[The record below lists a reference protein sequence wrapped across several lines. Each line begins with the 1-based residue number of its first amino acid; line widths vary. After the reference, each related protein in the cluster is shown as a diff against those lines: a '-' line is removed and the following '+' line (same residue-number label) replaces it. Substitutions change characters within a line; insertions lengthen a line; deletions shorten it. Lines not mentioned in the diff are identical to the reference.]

1 MRISDWSSDG
11 CSSDLLGIEVDTGQ
25 EVEAAEARLSA
36 EGMSTTGV
44 DDTTCCYA
52 FKTETWVNDPDGASW
67 EVYVKTGDAE
77 QMAANADPD
86 AAAGQCCSPADIRA
100 AVAAGSSPSARSC
113 LTAPRVRPA
122 LPPRCRLRPPAG
134 G

>member
-52 FKTETWVNDPDGASW
+52 FKTETGVNDPDGASW
-67 EVYVKTGDAE
+67 EVYVKTGAEE
-77 QMAANADPD
+77 QMAANADRE
-86 AAAGQCCSPADIRA
+86 AAAGQ
-100 AVAAGSSPSARSC
+100 RSEE
-113 LTAPRVRPA
+113 LRGERERVGTSRSGRQPITK
-122 LPPRCRLRPPAG
+122 
-134 G
+134 